1 MNTLHLQAEQIVL
14 NWFSKNEKLGTIRKS
29 NESETS
35 FGKSWY
41 YILEAGYFAEDL
53 TIRISDHSVGNA
65 RLQNECTLSVAHR
78 ESSLKITEKLLDI
91 YFQKHIQ

>member
-53 TIRISDHSVGNA
+53 TIRISDHSVDNA
-65 RLQNECTLSVAHR
+65 RMQNECTLTVADR
-78 ESSLKITEKLLDI
+78 ENSLKITEKLLDI
-91 YFQKHIQ
+91 YFQKHI

>member
-41 YILEAGYFAEDL
+41 YILEGGYFAEDL

-91 YFQKHIQ
+91 YFQKHI

>member
-65 RLQNECTLSVAHR
+65 RMQNECTLTVADR
-78 ESSLKITEKLLDI
+78 ENSLKITEKLLDI
-91 YFQKHIQ
+91 YFQKHI

>member
-65 RLQNECTLSVAHR
+65 RMQNECTLSVAHR

-91 YFQKHIQ
+91 YFQKHI